1 MVGQKEYDYESS
13 KKILL
18 FNALHGIHERW
29 QLKPGNDE
37 FQNRKCQVDNCYIT
51 ENKYQLGNNKLSVH
65 RMVFRIHNPESQM
78 FSVNM
83 DGNSIK

>member
-1 MVGQKEYDYESS
+1 MSFSSSNSALDCQVYFFFSQKFMVGQKEYDYESS

-29 QLKPGNDE
+29 ALKPGNDE

-51 ENKYQLGNNKLSVH
+51 ENKYQLGNNK
-65 RMVFRIHNPESQM
+65 
-78 FSVNM
+78 
-83 DGNSIK
+83 